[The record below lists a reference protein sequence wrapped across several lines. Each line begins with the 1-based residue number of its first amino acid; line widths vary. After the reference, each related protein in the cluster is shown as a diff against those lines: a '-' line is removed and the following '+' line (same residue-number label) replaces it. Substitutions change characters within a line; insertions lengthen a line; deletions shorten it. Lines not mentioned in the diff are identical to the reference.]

1 MKMASVTAIWNCGVR
16 LFLLYFPKISIQGTK
31 YRVGTV
37 LDEQVVT
44 TFTPLVFVFFV
55 LLQFLFFLTSPREC
69 FQFEYT

>member
-1 MKMASVTAIWNCGVR
+1 MKMASVTAIWNCDVR
-16 LFLLYFPKISIQGTK
+16 LFLLYFQKLSIQGTK

-55 LLQFLFFLTSPREC
+55 LLQFLFFFNITTRVFSI
-69 FQFEYT
+69 

>member
-1 MKMASVTAIWNCGVR
+1 MASVTAIWNCEVR
-16 LFLLYFPKISIQGTK
+16 LFLLYFPKLSIQGTK

-55 LLQFLFFLTSPREC
+55 LLQFLFFNITTRVFSI
-69 FQFEYT
+69 